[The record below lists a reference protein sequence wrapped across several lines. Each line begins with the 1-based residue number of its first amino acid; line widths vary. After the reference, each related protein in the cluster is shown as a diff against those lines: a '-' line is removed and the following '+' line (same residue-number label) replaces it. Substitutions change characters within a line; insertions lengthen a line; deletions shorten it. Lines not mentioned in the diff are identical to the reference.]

1 MSGIT
6 IYVKDTSKMTIEDMF
21 MFIEAA
27 NSEKQE
33 ADLIK
38 EFDDLRTQYM
48 KDLEELRN
56 KYEVPMRNILSK
68 IQQVRSV

>member
-6 IYVKDTSKMTIEDMF
+6 ICVKDTSKMTIEDMF